1 MKAIENFLKEKGI
14 FYKKDEPLA
23 AYTTLGIGGKAD
35 FVIFPEEENLLN
47 VMEVIKNEAVPFY
60 VIGGGSNLLVS
71 DKGFKGAIINTKKMD
86 NIKLTCLPTG
96 RNGFTLTVGAGAR
109 LGRVLAFLLK
119 RNLSGMEGLA
129 GIPGSVG
136 GAVYGNAGSF
146 GYEIKDCLEEVEVVN
161 QNMQIIIFKKSELGL
176 HYRSSGL
183 PENSIIKN
191 VKFILPACRQAEK
204 EAKKDIFSTMK
215 EFLHKKRLTQPLKDR
230 SAGCVFKN
238 PDGYSAGFL
247 IDKAG
252 LKGTRVGDIVVST
265 VHANY
270 FINVGKGRAED
281 FLKLMDI
288 VKEKVFK
295 SFSIELEPE
304 IKFLEV

>member
-1 MKAIENFLKEKGI
+1 VKTIENFLKEKGI
-14 FYKKDEPLA
+14 SYKKNQPLA

-35 FVIFPEEENLLN
+35 FIIFPDEENLLD

-60 VIGGGSNLLVS
+60 VIGGGSNLLIS
-71 DKGFKGAIINTKKMD
+71 DKGFKGVIINTKKMD
-86 NIKLTCLPTG
+86 NIKLD
-96 RNGFTLTVGAGAR
+96 GFTLTAGAGAR

-146 GYEIKDCLEEVEVVN
+146 GYEIKDCLDEVEVVN
-161 QNMQIIIFKKSELGL
+161 QNMQIIIFKKSELAL
-176 HYRSSGL
+176 HYRNSGL

-191 VKFILPACRQAEK
+191 VKFILK

-215 EFLHKKRLTQPLKDR
+215 EFLHKKRATQPLKDR

-247 IDKAG
+247 IDKSG
-252 LKGTRVGDIVVST
+252 LKGIRVGDIVVSS

>member
-1 MKAIENFLKEKGI
+1 VKTIENFLKEKGI
-14 FYKKDEPLA
+14 SYKKNQPLA

-35 FVIFPEEENLLN
+35 FIIFPDEENLLD

-60 VIGGGSNLLVS
+60 VIGGGSNLLIS
-71 DKGFKGAIINTKKMD
+71 DKGFKGVIINTKKMD
-86 NIKLTCLPTG
+86 NIKLD
-96 RNGFTLTVGAGAR
+96 GFTLTAGAGAR

-146 GYEIKDCLEEVEVVN
+146 GYEIKDCLDEVEVVN
-161 QNMQIIIFKKSELGL
+161 QNMQIIIFKKSELAL
-176 HYRSSGL
+176 HYRNSGL

-191 VKFILPACRQAEK
+191 VKFILK

-215 EFLHKKRLTQPLKDR
+215 EFLHKKRATQPLKDR

-247 IDKAG
+247 IDKSG

>member
-1 MKAIENFLKEKGI
+1 VKTIENFLKEKGI
-14 FYKKDEPLA
+14 SYKKNQPLA

-35 FVIFPEEENLLN
+35 FIIFPDEENLLD

-60 VIGGGSNLLVS
+60 VIGGGSNLLIS
-71 DKGFKGAIINTKKMD
+71 DKGFKGVIINTKKMD
-86 NIKLTCLPTG
+86 NIKLD
-96 RNGFTLTVGAGAR
+96 GFTLTAGAGAR

-146 GYEIKDCLEEVEVVN
+146 GYEIKDCLDEVEVVN
-161 QNMQIIIFKKSELGL
+161 QNMQIIIFKKSELAL
-176 HYRSSGL
+176 HYRNSGL

-191 VKFILPACRQAEK
+191 VKFILK
-204 EAKKDIFSTMK
+204 EAKKEIFSTMK
-215 EFLHKKRLTQPLKDR
+215 EFLHKKRATQPLKDR

-247 IDKAG
+247 IDKSG
-252 LKGTRVGDIVVST
+252 LKGIRVGDIVVSS

>member
-1 MKAIENFLKEKGI
+1 MKTIENFLKEKGI
-14 FYKKDEPLA
+14 SYKKNQPLA

-35 FVIFPEEENLLN
+35 FIIFPDEENLLD

-60 VIGGGSNLLVS
+60 VIGGGSNLLIS
-71 DKGFKGAIINTKKMD
+71 DKGFKGVIINTKKMD
-86 NIKLTCLPTG
+86 NIKLD
-96 RNGFTLTVGAGAR
+96 GFTLTAGAGAR

-146 GYEIKDCLEEVEVVN
+146 GYEIKDCLDEVEVVN
-161 QNMQIIIFKKSELGL
+161 QNMQIIIFKKSELAL
-176 HYRSSGL
+176 HYRNSGL

-191 VKFILPACRQAEK
+191 VKFILK

-215 EFLHKKRLTQPLKDR
+215 EFLHKKRATQPLKDR

-247 IDKAG
+247 IDKSG